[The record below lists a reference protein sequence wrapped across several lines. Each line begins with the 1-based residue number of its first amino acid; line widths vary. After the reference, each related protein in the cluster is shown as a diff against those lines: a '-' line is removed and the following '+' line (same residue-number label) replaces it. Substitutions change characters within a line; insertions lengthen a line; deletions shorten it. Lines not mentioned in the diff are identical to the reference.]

1 MLGGE
6 HRSIIRCPTLVE
18 HFYPRVPNLNVVVAS
33 AELLKA
39 DMTLARSVLDGQS
52 GGATWR
58 FTTCSCSARFQVLD
72 NFTVEQ
78 DFDARAFDTLEEKI
92 STV

>member
-1 MLGGE
+1 MRVKILFYSPPKSASARDMLGGE

-39 DMTLARSVLDGQS
+39 DMTLARSVLDGRS
-52 GGATWR
+52 GGAIVA
-58 FTTCSCSARFQVLD
+58 FHDLLLLGQV
-72 NFTVEQ
+72 
-78 DFDARAFDTLEEKI
+78 
-92 STV
+92 SGPG

>member
-39 DMTLARSVLDGQS
+39 DMTLARSVLDGRS
-52 GGATWR
+52 GGAIVA
-58 FTTCSCSARFQVLD
+58 FHDLLLFGQVQVLD
-72 NFTVEQ
+72 N
-78 DFDARAFDTLEEKI
+78 L
-92 STV
+92 